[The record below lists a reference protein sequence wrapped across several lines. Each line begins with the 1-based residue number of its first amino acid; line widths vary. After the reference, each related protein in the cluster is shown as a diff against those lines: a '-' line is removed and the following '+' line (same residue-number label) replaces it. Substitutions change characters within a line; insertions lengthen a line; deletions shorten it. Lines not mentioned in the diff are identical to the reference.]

1 MRAVEVAGD
10 GTIYAAGNDKD
21 RAFFAALDPCG
32 TVKTTVNHLP
42 ATATK
47 VWVQGLALAG
57 GLLYASGNLV
67 PKTGGDPQNGMWARI
82 TTPGLNV
89 EWMKGL
95 TGGPGKDE
103 VWDIVHAG
111 GALWMNGTADF
122 EGKPEV
128 WGFKGQG
135 DKACGFSWLGE
146 GFGRRIFAHNAQV
159 YFTGT
164 SAGKGFVAS
173 QSDTACVASPCAPC
187 TAPWSI
193 TFQDGASSTEGRALL
208 VSGNDI
214 YVAGFS
220 TLGPGD
226 QRGMVFRIDRST
238 GKTLDTFSYNPTSNG
253 ELLLAMAS
261 DGKALYVSGVEG
273 YPNASKAVMIKLSM
287 PSLAKQWVKTPE
299 AGGYWDVELAGTD
312 GLVLVGDTGSG
323 GVVRRCLTD
332 GTCP

>member
-1 MRAVEVAGD
+1 LRAVEVAGD
-10 GTIYAAGNDKD
+10 GTIYAGGNDKD
-21 RAFFAALDPCG
+21 RAFFVALDPCG

-57 GLLYASGNLV
+57 GLLYATGTLV
-67 PKTGGDPQNGMWARI
+67 PKTGSDPQHGMWARI

-95 TGGPGKDE
+95 TGSAGKDE

-122 EGKPEV
+122 EAKATV
-128 WGFKGQG
+128 WGVKGQS

-146 GFGRRIFAHNAQV
+146 GFGRGIFAYNAQV

-164 SAGKGFVAS
+164 SAGQGFVGR
-173 QSDTACVASPCAPC
+173 QSDTACVVSPCAQC

-193 TFQDGASSTEGRALL
+193 NFQDGTNSTEGRALH
-208 VSGNDI
+208 VSGNDV

-220 TLGPGD
+220 AVGTD
-226 QRGMVFRIDRST
+226 HQFAVFRIDLST
-238 GKTLDTFSYNPTSNG
+238 GKTLGTFTLNPTSRSD
-253 ELLLAMAS
+253 LLLAMAS
-261 DGKALYVSGVEG
+261 DGKALYVV
-273 YPNASKAVMIKLSM
+273 
-287 PSLAKQWVKTPE
+287 
-299 AGGYWDVELAGTD
+299 
-312 GLVLVGDTGSG
+312 
-323 GVVRRCLTD
+323 
-332 GTCP
+332 GTCPCPTASIRAPA